1 MSDVKFYMKQD
12 PSSDG
17 WQSIEE
23 VFDGLKYKECKGLE
37 DKGKPK
43 NIYTESYADADKLR
57 VYMPVTVYR
66 ESTTITFTFVFI
78 GDNRQSVYEQFNSFV
93 SGKKIYYFDT
103 MRKKNAYLLLNEAVT
118 MGEDVYKGSV
128 PYMLVD
134 FKFTN
139 IWGECKQM
147 TDEEIA
153 KAIGS

>member
-12 PSSDG
+12 ADDTS
-17 WQSIEE
+17 WVSIEE

-43 NIYTESYADADKLR
+43 NIYTESYADANELR
-57 VYMPVTVYR
+57 VYMPKEVYR

-78 GDNRQSVYEQFNSFV
+78 GENRQSVYEDFYDFV
-93 SGKKIYYFDT
+93 SEKKIYYFDT
-103 MRKKNAYLLLNEAVT
+103 KRKKKAYMLLNDAVT
-118 MGEDVYKGSV
+118 VGEDVYKGSV
-128 PYMLVD
+128 PYILVD

-147 TDEEIA
+147 SDADIA
-153 KAIGS
+153 KEIGS